1 MSCGREEF
9 PRVLK
14 GYSITINAPLQ
25 GRNKN
30 SLDPSSGYV
39 TREEKAPILL
49 VRSVK
54 CVCIP
59 DKTVHGIQVT
69 VPLNPTGINI

>member
-9 PRVLK
+9 PRE
-14 GYSITINAPLQ
+14 

-30 SLDPSSGYV
+30 SLDPSSGYA

-59 DKTVHGIQVT
+59 LKRCMGPYLH
-69 VPLNPTGINI
+69 